1 MTQTVQSLKTR
12 IMMALDVLP
21 VESLELL
28 SEFVTLLQ
36 NRAKQTPP
44 PQPNVIKLGGL
55 WAGSPEIT
63 AEDIAEARQ
72 EMWANFG
79 ERVQ

>member
-44 PQPNVIKLGGL
+44 QPNVIKLGGL

>member
-12 IMMALDVLP
+12 IMMAVLP

-36 NRAKQTPP
+36 NRVKQTP
-44 PQPNVIKLGGL
+44 PQPNVIKLEGL